1 MKALK
6 IALAVFLGAL
16 IAFAAFFWFSSSLKT
31 EVQVVEVEAQ
41 TQQEAFDSARELLLA
56 GLAPEVFQEEIPE
69 SSNGYTLTDV
79 NLTLKNAGPFEAE
92 WITWEIVPG
101 EFDIALYSF
110 TEPQGD
116 LASGEET
123 VINMKF
129 LSRAGEDSRTVT
141 LQYYVFGL
149 KRTLNISC

>member
-41 TQQEAFDSARELLLA
+41 TQQEAFDSARDLLLA
-56 GLAPEVFQEEIPE
+56 GIAPEVFQEEIPE

-110 TEPQGD
+110 TAPQGD

>member
-41 TQQEAFDSARELLLA
+41 TQQEAFDSARDLLLA
-56 GLAPEVFQEEIPE
+56 GIAPEVFHEEIPE

-110 TEPQGD
+110 TAPQGD

>member
-41 TQQEAFDSARELLLA
+41 TQQEAFDSARDLLLA
-56 GLAPEVFQEEIPE
+56 GIAPEVFQEEIPE

-79 NLTLKNAGPFEAE
+79 NLTLTNAGPFEAE

-110 TEPQGD
+110 TAPQGD